1 MKRTEATA
9 TRPSDLSASAI
20 LGAPPIQPS
29 ISIRGLNY
37 WYGEGANKAQALAE
51 IDLEIDRG
59 EVVILTGPSGS
70 GKTTLLTVI
79 GALRRFESGKARVL
93 GCDVGRLDA
102 SGRVALRREVG
113 FIFQFHNLFDSL
125 SAIENVRMAT
135 ALSPCTVA
143 EMNDRSEGILARLG
157 MADRMDHLPSQLS
170 GGQNQ
175 RVAIARALVN
185 RPALVL
191 ADEPTASLD
200 AQSGQ
205 EVLSLLHELATGPD
219 RTTVLIVTHDQRV
232 LDRADRIVNLVSGRI
247 VSNVRTDRALHI
259 VGMLKRLPRCTKLGP
274 ATLTR
279 IAERMTTE
287 RRPAGEL
294 IVREGEVGERIY
306 LINQGIAE
314 ATTQGQPRRELM
326 PGEAFGQVT
335 EFSNIPVG
343 ETVISR
349 TPLELFVLTHDAY
362 QEVLQTDKDFA
373 QHVKLHLMSRQ

>member
-1 MKRTEATA
+1 MARTEAPA
-9 TRPSDLSASAI
+9 PPSSDIGNSAI
-20 LGAPPIQPS
+20 MGTPSIQPAV
-29 ISIRGLNY
+29 SIRGLSY
-37 WYGEGANKAQALAE
+37 WYGEGANKASALTE

-70 GKTTLLTVI
+70 GKTTLLTII
-79 GALRRFESGKARVL
+79 GALRRVDQGKARVL
-93 GCDVGRLDA
+93 GRDVGRLDA
-102 SGRVALRREVG
+102 AGRVALRRDVG

-135 ALSPCTVA
+135 ALKPGTVA
-143 EMNDRSEGILARLG
+143 AMNDRAEAILTRLG
-157 MADRMDHLPSQLS
+157 MDDRMDHLPSQLS

-185 RPALVL
+185 QPALVL

-205 EVLSLLHELATGPD
+205 EVITVLHELATGPN

-247 VSNVRTDRALHI
+247 VSNVRPDRAVHI
-259 VGMLKRLPRCTKLGP
+259 VGMLKVLPRCAKLGP

-279 IAERMTTE
+279 IAERLTTE
-287 RRPAGEL
+287 TRPAGEL

-314 ATTQGQPRRELM
+314 ATTQGQPPRQLL
-326 PGEAFGQVT
+326 PGDAFGQVT
-335 EFSNIPVG
+335 EFSDIPVG

-373 QHVKLHLMSRQ
+373 QHVKLHLMTRQ